1 MNNKLALKYI
11 ASFLDQYPKPTRAQA
26 KIMAADLG
34 LDTQAADEMLD
45 LIGKLGAKK
54 ISASLKKE
62 LRSYTK
68 VEKVLQDSYDSRFLS
83 PEYLLINDESIG
95 DSYEFQEELSN
106 DGVEDEESILDDQ
119 NKLSTD
125 GFIRL

>member
-34 LDTQAADEMLD
+34 LDTQAADEMLN
-45 LIGKLGAKK
+45 LISKLGAKK

>member
-1 MNNKLALKYI
+1 MNNKLALRYI

-34 LDTQAADEMLD
+34 LDTQAADEMLN
-45 LIGKLGAKK
+45 LISKLGAKK